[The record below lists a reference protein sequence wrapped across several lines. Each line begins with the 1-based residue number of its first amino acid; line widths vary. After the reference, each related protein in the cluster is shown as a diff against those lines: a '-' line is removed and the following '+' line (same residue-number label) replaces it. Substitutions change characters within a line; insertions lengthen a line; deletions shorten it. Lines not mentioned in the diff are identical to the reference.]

1 MVTLQNEHMRKKF
14 CFPDANDI
22 SHSKNGRELKELN
35 KQMETEYEKLQQ
47 RAENNVEIIIKNT
60 ALVLHSHSNS
70 LKLFYL
76 SMVVE
81 LKVATKQFID
91 KFNHVIEPGCLYL
104 EYTIKKPRKK
114 GLRLVRNFNLNFLF
128 ILLGYS

>member
-1 MVTLQNEHMRKKF
+1 
-14 CFPDANDI
+14 
-22 SHSKNGRELKELN
+22 
-35 KQMETEYEKLQQ
+35 METEYENLQQ
-47 RAENNVEIIIKNT
+47 KAENNVEIIIKKT
-60 ALVLHSHSNS
+60 AVVLHSHSNS
-70 LKLFYL
+70 HNLFYL

-81 LKVATKQFID
+81 LKVANKQFID

-114 GLRLVRNFNLNFLF
+114 GLRLVTNFNLNFLF

>member
-1 MVTLQNEHMRKKF
+1 
-14 CFPDANDI
+14 
-22 SHSKNGRELKELN
+22 
-35 KQMETEYEKLQQ
+35 
-47 RAENNVEIIIKNT
+47 
-60 ALVLHSHSNS
+60 
-70 LKLFYL
+70 
-76 SMVVE
+76 MVVE

-128 ILLGYS
+128 ILLG